1 MDTID
6 GKRYFV
12 DDIVHMNLSV
22 TVRVSQ
28 LPNPAFTGSV
38 SRRTALPTQQCVSV
52 WTRDNDQKDA

>member
-6 GKRYFV
+6 RKKYFV
-12 DDIVHMNLSV
+12 DDIFHMNLSV
-22 TVRVSQ
+22 KVRISQ
-28 LPNPAFTGSV
+28 FPNPAFTASV